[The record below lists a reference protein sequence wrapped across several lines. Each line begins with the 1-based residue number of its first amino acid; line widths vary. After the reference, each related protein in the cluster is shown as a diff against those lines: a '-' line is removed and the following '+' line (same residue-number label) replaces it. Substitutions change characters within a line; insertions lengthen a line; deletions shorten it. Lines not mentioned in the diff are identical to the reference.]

1 MTGLII
7 TASKKADLKL
17 ISDLARRIGIK
28 AEPVTDEDILDI
40 GLLKAMEEGRQ
51 TKFVSRER
59 VLKKLKKDED

>member
-28 AEPVTDEDILDI
+28 AQPVTDEDILDI